1 MRPRRAWL
9 WPEVEWE
16 ALFSQGRHL
25 PANLLKDGQ
34 PGRQGQR
41 AGTKT
46 IEKSGQVKPKALT
59 ITQLSTRIVKVFF
72 IILCHGVS
80 EIIGLDAVFT
90 IRTRALLDPDPDSES
105 ESGGLKT
112 LRSGTGSR
120 FKGSSGSGS
129 RFLAGSGFNENVSW
143 TLIRRA
149 SWPEVFLQLG
159 QQRLWR
165 RLWSIPPV
173 QAWQYQERAWWLFS
187 SSPTSK

>member
-59 ITQLSTRIVKVFF
+59 ITQLSTRIVKVFYNT
-72 IILCHGVS
+72 LPWC
-80 EIIGLDAVFT
+80 IGNNR
-90 IRTRALLDPDPDSES
+90 IRCSVYDPDQGSSES

-159 QQRLWR
+159 QQHLWR
-165 RLWSIPPV
+165 RLWSILPV